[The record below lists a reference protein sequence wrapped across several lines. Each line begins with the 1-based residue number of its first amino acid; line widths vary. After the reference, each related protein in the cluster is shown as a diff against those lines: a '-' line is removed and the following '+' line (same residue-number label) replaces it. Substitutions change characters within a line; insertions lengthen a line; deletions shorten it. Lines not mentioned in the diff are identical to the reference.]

1 MPNKSLMPSAK
12 LRTITSTWP
21 AAACT
26 VACTAAL
33 VVDCIASGSNPIEA
47 RETPVLVSTRP
58 SR

>member
-1 MPNKSLMPSAK
+1 MPSAR
-12 LRTITSTWP
+12 LRTITSTCP